1 METVSEVSTA
11 AVSSTGL
18 RDRDLLGKPVGVRLE
33 DVHRIHKM
41 GEIAVPALNG
51 VSLTIAPGEF
61 VAIMGPSGSGKSTL
75 LNLIGG
81 LDRPTSGR
89 VVIGGVPIQDL
100 KDRRL
105 ADYRLQR
112 VGTVFQS
119 FNLVQSLSALGNVA
133 LPMALAGTAAG
144 ERRQRAQALLE
155 KVGVGDRAS
164 FRPARMSGGQ
174 QQRVSIAR
182 ALSNRP
188 GLLLADE
195 PTGNLDDEAG
205 DRVMELLHEVH
216 ALGATVIM
224 VTHDPEIGAQADRI
238 IRLRNGV
245 VVEQADQPESKETT
259 QGLTALGRLGGLE
272 TLRMG
277 VSSVLRRRLR
287 TTLSAGGVAVG
298 IGAMS
303 FILSF
308 TFGTQNALNSSLSSQ
323 GALRQVT
330 VGATGV
336 GGGAGAGGAASVAN
350 HKTLDQGALNLLG
363 RQAHVTASWG
373 SLSIIG
379 GVQDSTNASL
389 SDVTARSLPPRD
401 SNFAAGSRSLQAG
414 SQPASDTAP
423 EAVVSSALATKM
435 GLHVGD
441 TIRFS
446 GLYSG
451 LVAPGSG
458 VAPAS
463 KPIPLALTVVGL
475 DSAGAFGTAA
485 LSISLPY
492 ATMTGYWTQMRDAN
506 NWKSDEFSSLT
517 LVADS
522 TASATTVKDEVT
534 KLGYQATATAESVK
548 SFTQILSFIGL
559 GLTGIAA
566 VALLVAC
573 LGIVNTMYTSVLER
587 TREIGIL
594 KALGARSGDVRN
606 MFMAEAALIG
616 LIGGAV
622 GIAVTAAAGV
632 AGNAIVNSLAHQQ
645 GIPISLNVFQT
656 AWWLVVLSVAGAGLV
671 SALSGFFPALRAA
684 SLDPVVAL
692 RYE

>member
-100 KDRRL
+100 KDRGL

-224 VTHDPEIGAQADRI
+224 VTHDPEIAAQA
-238 IRLRNGV
+238 
-245 VVEQADQPESKETT
+245 E
-259 QGLTALGRLGGLE
+259 
-272 TLRMG
+272 
-277 VSSVLRRRLR
+277 
-287 TTLSAGGVAVG
+287 
-298 IGAMS
+298 
-303 FILSF
+303 
-308 TFGTQNALNSSLSSQ
+308 
-323 GALRQVT
+323 
-330 VGATGV
+330 
-336 GGGAGAGGAASVAN
+336 
-350 HKTLDQGALNLLG
+350 LNLLG

-414 SQPASDTAP
+414 SQPASDTAL

-534 KLGYQATATAESVK
+534 KLGYQANATAESVK

-587 TREIGIL
+587 TLEIGIL
-594 KALGARSGDVRN
+594 KALG
-606 MFMAEAALIG
+606 
-616 LIGGAV
+616 
-622 GIAVTAAAGV
+622 
-632 AGNAIVNSLAHQQ
+632 
-645 GIPISLNVFQT
+645 
-656 AWWLVVLSVAGAGLV
+656 
-671 SALSGFFPALRAA
+671 
-684 SLDPVVAL
+684 
-692 RYE
+692 

>member
-1 METVSEVSTA
+1 MIALDRVTRQFAGKRDVVA
-11 AVSSTGL
+11 L
-18 RDRDLLGKPVGVRLE
+18 RDVTAVIPR
-33 DVHRIHKM
+33 
-41 GEIAVPALNG
+41 GEM
-51 VSLTIAPGEF
+51 VSI
-61 VAIMGPSGSGKSTL
+61 VGPSGSGKSTL

-133 LPMALAGTAAG
+133 LPMSLAGTAAG

-245 VVEQADQPESKETT
+245 VVEQQDQPESKETT

-308 TFGTQNALNSSLSSQ
+308 TFGTQN
-323 GALRQVT
+323 
-330 VGATGV
+330 
-336 GGGAGAGGAASVAN
+336 
-350 HKTLDQGALNLLG
+350 
-363 RQAHVTASWG
+363 
-373 SLSIIG
+373 
-379 GVQDSTNASL
+379 
-389 SDVTARSLPPRD
+389 
-401 SNFAAGSRSLQAG
+401 
-414 SQPASDTAP
+414 
-423 EAVVSSALATKM
+423 
-435 GLHVGD
+435 
-441 TIRFS
+441 
-446 GLYSG
+446 
-451 LVAPGSG
+451 
-458 VAPAS
+458 
-463 KPIPLALTVVGL
+463 
-475 DSAGAFGTAA
+475 
-485 LSISLPY
+485 
-492 ATMTGYWTQMRDAN
+492 
-506 NWKSDEFSSLT
+506 
-517 LVADS
+517 
-522 TASATTVKDEVT
+522 
-534 KLGYQATATAESVK
+534 
-548 SFTQILSFIGL
+548 
-559 GLTGIAA
+559 
-566 VALLVAC
+566 
-573 LGIVNTMYTSVLER
+573 
-587 TREIGIL
+587 
-594 KALGARSGDVRN
+594 
-606 MFMAEAALIG
+606 
-616 LIGGAV
+616 
-622 GIAVTAAAGV
+622 
-632 AGNAIVNSLAHQQ
+632 
-645 GIPISLNVFQT
+645 
-656 AWWLVVLSVAGAGLV
+656 
-671 SALSGFFPALRAA
+671 
-684 SLDPVVAL
+684 
-692 RYE
+692 